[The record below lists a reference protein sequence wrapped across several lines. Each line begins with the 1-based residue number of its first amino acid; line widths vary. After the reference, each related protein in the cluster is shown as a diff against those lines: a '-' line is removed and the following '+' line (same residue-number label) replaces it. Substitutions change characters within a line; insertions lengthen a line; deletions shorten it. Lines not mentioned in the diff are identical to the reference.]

1 MLVIWCKV
9 YAFYSIFMHYNS
21 EWKDPHHWGIDDF
34 DANIDL
40 V

>member
-9 YAFYSIFMHYNS
+9 CAFYSIFMHYKRES
-21 EWKDPHHWGIDDF
+21 KDAHHSGIDDF
-34 DANIDL
+34 DANIYL